1 MSEQLV
7 GALIGLGGAFVGVL
21 ATAVIARWTHRELQT
36 QETADTFREMIE
48 KLVDARIVSTNVFS
62 ENSRDVARRE
72 FLSAAVNAKRQL
84 YKSTAHRMLARASK
98 ELTANDYLALGYE
111 YQQDAEFEPAQQCY
125 LAALKLRGKS
135 RLEEVNVRRHLGA
148 LYLSPTVLH
157 DRERGE
163 RYFREAIGLT
173 SGQTD
178 DYSRYSTGYTEE
190 MLSMSLLANRY
201 PGSEAAIQAAR
212 ASYEA
217 MDSRNVLR
225 QAAIDSLNLRLQPT
239 GQVIPVPPSTTPPRP
254 PDVVTSP

>member
-1 MSEQLV
+1 MGAV
-7 GALIGLGGAFVGVL
+7 GAALFGWEGFDEVLLYLGLAGS
-21 ATAVIARWTHRELQT
+21 IAASVQYG
-36 QETADTFREMIE
+36 
-48 KLVDARIVSTNVFS
+48 
-62 ENSRDVARRE
+62 RDGLRGDPSACRR
-72 FLSAAVNAKRQL
+72 S
-84 YKSTAHRMLARASK
+84 
-98 ELTANDYLALGYE
+98 G
-111 YQQDAEFEPAQQCY
+111 AEFEPAQQCY

-254 PDVVTSP
+254 PEVVTSP